1 MYAKFK
7 DSGMFRTQFTACT
20 LNFYPLSALT
30 RASGCAQDLR
40 RKPNSG
46 FDHTNLDFLCTG

>member
-7 DSGMFRTQFTACT
+7 DSRTQFTACT
-20 LNFYPLSALT
+20 LNFYPVNALT

-40 RKPNSG
+40 RKQNSG